1 MKNLQEHVPVYKTLP
16 VEPYEVELNRFSL
29 LFIHSG
35 HHAMPYTPA
44 HAHQDT
50 SGVVDLWQNMV
61 PPSCRV
67 VGRHSNNNHSDNYN
81 L

>member
-50 SGVVDLWQNMV
+50 SGVKQLVDYQLEV
-61 PPSCRV
+61 DKGKLTAV
-67 VGRHSNNNHSDNYN
+67 AN
-81 L
+81 LKS